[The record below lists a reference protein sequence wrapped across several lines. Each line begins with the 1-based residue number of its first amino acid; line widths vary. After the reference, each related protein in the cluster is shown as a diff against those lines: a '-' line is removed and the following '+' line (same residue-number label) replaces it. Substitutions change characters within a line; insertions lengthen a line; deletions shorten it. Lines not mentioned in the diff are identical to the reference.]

1 MSALPGAAERCAR
14 GAALLDARRP
24 GWADQINTEILD
36 INSPSRCVLGQLG
49 GFGKQRDA
57 LGLDSTAHMSI
68 SEITAN
74 GPGALRER
82 LLNGCYGH
90 GFSVSIRNDALE
102 PHWIK
107 LIEARRGVTPL
118 SWPRRAL
125 ALALTILTLGA
136 FA

>member
-1 MSALPGAAERCAR
+1 MTAINLPTSAERCAR
-14 GAALLDARRP
+14 GAALLDLRMP
-24 GWADQINTEILD
+24 GWAARIDTESLD

-57 LGLDSTAHMSI
+57 LGLGSTARIDPSD
-68 SEITAN
+68 
-74 GPGALRER
+74 GPGVLRER

-90 GFSVSIRNDALE
+90 GFSVSIPSSALE

-107 LIEARRGVTPL
+107 LIEARRTQSPV
-118 SWPRRAL
+118 SWPGRAL